1 MLRPSA
7 FSAFKTLLFALLL
20 VSPLRGFET
29 HQATNQ
35 DELFKLKGDPWG
47 NYKMPL
53 GDEVIVAEG
62 DYICGPCYNVDTM
75 YRLNSLN
82 GTVRC
87 ATDDLG
93 CKLSGE
99 GSRTVMVVDRTA
111 GGTLVLRSFSI
122 HRGSAWR
129 GGGLHMYGA
138 AVVNLELTLFE
149 DCQATCCEGYSDRG
163 GGAVYASSGTLNL
176 YGVSF
181 LNNNAASNNGDD
193 VYTDD
198 AAVTVFSSCPD
209 AYEGTPT
216 EGESSTM
223 PASSSPLPHQSV

>member
-7 FSAFKTLLFALLL
+7 FAGLTTLLFALLL
-20 VSPLRGFET
+20 IAPLSGFET

-35 DELFKLKGDPWG
+35 DELFELIGDG
-47 NYKMPL
+47 RNSSMAL

-62 DYICGPCYNVDTM
+62 DYICGPCNSDYDM
-75 YRLNSLN
+75 YYLSSLY

-99 GSRTVMVVDRTA
+99 GSRQVMRVRGTA
-111 GGTLVLRSFSI
+111 GGTLVLRSLSI
-122 HRGSAWR
+122 HKGNYGG
-129 GGGLHMYGA
+129 GGGLYMYSG
-138 AVVNLELTLFE
+138 VVNLELILFDE
-149 DCQATCCEGYSDRG
+149 CQATDSDWG
-163 GGAVYASSGTLNL
+163 GGAVYAYSGTLNL

-181 LNNNAASNNGDD
+181 INNNAASNNGDD
-193 VYTDD
+193 VYTLE
-198 AAVTVFSSCPD
+198 AAVTIHSSCPD
-209 AYEGTPT
+209 GYEGTPT

>member
-20 VSPLRGFET
+20 TPLSGFET

-35 DELFKLKGDPWG
+35 DELFKLIGAG
-47 NYKMPL
+47 VNSIMPL

-62 DYICGPCYNVDTM
+62 DYICGPCHTDRRM
-75 YRLNSLN
+75 YYLRGLY

-87 ATDDLG
+87 ATDNLG

-99 GSRTVMVVDRTA
+99 GSRRVMYVAGTA
-111 GGTLVLRSFSI
+111 GRTLVLRSLHI
-122 HRGSAWR
+122 HRGNYDY
-129 GGGLHMYGA
+129 GGGLYMWNGA
-138 AVVNLELTLFE
+138 IVNLELILFE
-149 DCQATCCEGYSDRG
+149 ECQATSSDSRYG
-163 GGAVYASSGTLNL
+163 GGAVYAETRTLNL

-181 LNNNAASNNGDD
+181 INNNAASNKGDD
-193 VYTDD
+193 VYTWD
-198 AAVTVFSSCPD
+198 AAVTVYSSCPD
-209 AYEGTPT
+209 GYEGTPT